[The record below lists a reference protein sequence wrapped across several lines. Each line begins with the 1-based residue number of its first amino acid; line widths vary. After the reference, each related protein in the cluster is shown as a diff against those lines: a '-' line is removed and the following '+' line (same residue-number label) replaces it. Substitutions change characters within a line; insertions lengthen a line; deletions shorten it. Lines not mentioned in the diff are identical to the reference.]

1 MAGDVLMLCY
11 FLFGNSPMLFVSHV
25 CLQMGIL
32 VITVDLECCRCRDK
46 ITKVLDSL
54 KEEFCIEKVE
64 FEDKKEKK
72 VVVVRGK
79 FDPEKL
85 CKKVWCKAG
94 KVVKEIIIVDVW
106 PIPPPPKPDKCCC
119 CEHCKP
125 KPDKC
130 CCCEHCKPKPDKCCD
145 CDHCKP
151 KPKPTEE
158 AKPKPKPPPAKIQY
172 KVVPYPYPLPN
183 TGMCQSWPW
192 QCPPQQQCQCC
203 EKPQPPPPP
212 PCSCSSHAS
221 CGCGQTPPVWPVWPP
236 QPPVWPPPW
245 AGSNVVADEN
255 SCSVM

>member
-1 MAGDVLMLCY
+1 
-11 FLFGNSPMLFVSHV
+11 
-25 CLQMGIL
+25 MGIL
-32 VITVDLECCRCRDK
+32 VITVDLDCCRCRAK

-94 KVVKEIIIVDVW
+94 NKVVKEIIIVDVW
-106 PIPPPPKPDKCCC
+106 PIPPKPPKPED
-119 CEHCKP
+119 P
-125 KPDKC
+125 KPEKC

-145 CDHCKP
+145 CEHCKP
-151 KPKPTEE
+151 KPKPEE
-158 AKPKPKPPPAKIQY
+158 PKPKPPEDKPKPPPAPKTQY
-172 KVVPYPYPLPN
+172 KFVPYPYPLPPN
-183 TGMCQSWPW
+183 AGMCQSWPW
-192 QCPPQQQCQCC
+192 QCPPQLQCQCC

-212 PCSCSSHAS
+212 PPPCTCWSHGS
-221 CGCGQTPPVWPVWPP
+221 HCGGCGQTPPFWPP

-245 AGSNVVADEN
+245 AGCNVVADEN